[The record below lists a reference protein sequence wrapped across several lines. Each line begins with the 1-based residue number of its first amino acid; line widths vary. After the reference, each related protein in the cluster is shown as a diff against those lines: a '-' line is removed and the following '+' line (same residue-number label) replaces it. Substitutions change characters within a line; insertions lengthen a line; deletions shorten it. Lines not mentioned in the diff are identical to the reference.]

1 MNVHVYAG
9 KGENVPVAK
18 TNGVELA
25 YETHGDP
32 AAPALL
38 LVMGLGAHLTD
49 WPLEFTEQLAANG
62 FHVIRFDNRD
72 AGLSTALDDSGVP
85 DIPALMGGDR
95 SSAPYL
101 IADLAA
107 DAAGLLDTLG
117 VQRAHV
123 VGASLGGMIAQQL
136 TIDYPDRV
144 ASLCSIMSTT
154 GDFTVGRP
162 RPEAAAMIGRPP
174 SASRE
179 EVIAGSVAGSR
190 VIGSPG
196 YPATEE
202 YLTARAA
209 AKYDRAYRP
218 LGTLRQYAAVLASP
232 DRTQALRR
240 VTAPTLVIHGED
252 DPLIDVSGG
261 RATAAAIPGS
271 TLLTI
276 PGMGHDLPREL
287 WPRIT
292 AAIARNAA

>member
-1 MNVHVYAG
+1 M
-9 KGENVPVAK
+9 PVAR

-25 YETHGDP
+25 YETAGDP
-32 AAPALL
+32 DAPALL
-38 LVMGLGAHLTD
+38 LVMGLGAQLTD
-49 WPLEFTEQLAANG
+49 WPQEFTTLLAGHG
-62 FHVIRFDNRD
+62 FHVISFDNRD
-72 AGLSTALDDSGVP
+72 AGLSSALDDHRVP
-85 DIPALMGGDR
+85 DIPALLAGDR

-123 VGASLGGMIAQQL
+123 VGASLGGMIAQQ
-136 TIDYPDRV
+136 IAVDYPDRV

-154 GDFTVGRP
+154 GDRTVGRAT
-162 RPEAAAMIGRPP
+162 PEAAAEMGRRP
-174 SASRE
+174 AAGRE
-179 EVIAGSVAGSR
+179 EVIAGSVAR
-190 VIGSPG
+190 ARIIGSPG
-196 YPATEE
+196 FPATEE
-202 YLTARAA
+202 ELRQRAG

-218 LGTLRQYAAVLASP
+218 AGTHRQYAAILASP

-252 DPLIDVSGG
+252 DALIGVSGG
-261 RATAAAIPGS
+261 RATAAAIPGAE
-271 TLLTI
+271 LLTI

-292 AAIARNAA
+292 GAIARNASR